1 MLLWTG
7 FYYIASRLSHHN
19 KGYARLSFSG
29 TVAPTIPTKV
39 SNFLENKMWFF
50 WSRAGNPRSHSVRR
64 LVGLSVSL
72 SVSLSLKTR
81 STRLMAIGLVSIS
94 DTDSLYISY
103 QRPLMA
109 LEQVERSLL
118 EKQEEISYSNSLTA
132 QLLSSA
138 YIKSLGEL

>member
-1 MLLWTG
+1 MLLLAG
-7 FYYIASRLSHHN
+7 RDEPANDLLRVYELVFLQLFYFIL
-19 KGYARLSFSG
+19 
-29 TVAPTIPTKV
+29 
-39 SNFLENKMWFF
+39 FL
-50 WSRAGNPRSHSVRR
+50 SRARNSISHSVRR
-64 LVGLSVSL
+64 LISLSVSL

>member
-1 MLLWTG
+1 
-7 FYYIASRLSHHN
+7 
-19 KGYARLSFSG
+19 
-29 TVAPTIPTKV
+29 
-39 SNFLENKMWFF
+39 
-50 WSRAGNPRSHSVRR
+50 
-64 LVGLSVSL
+64 
-72 SVSLSLKTR
+72 
-81 STRLMAIGLVSIS
+81 MAIGLVSIS

-138 YIKSLGEL
+138 YIKSLGES